1 MINVGIV
8 GTSWWADEMYL
19 PALKNHPEAK
29 VVAVCGRDPLRTQQF
44 AEKWGV
50 PDFYHDY
57 QALITSGKIE
67 ALIVAALNETHYPI
81 TMAALDAGL
90 HVLCEKPLAI
100 TYAQAQEMTEKA
112 AAAGVNTMVAFT
124 HRYMPTTRYLRQL
137 LDSGYI
143 GKPYTLNMR
152 YYSGGA
158 RKPGYKWKN
167 DKSRPGAGVLY
178 DLGSHWL
185 HLARWFYGEITGL
198 TCYMDAILT
207 HEGHESADDMATM
220 TVKFA
225 NGAMGI
231 LTVGRLGWEGNKPGQ
246 TQQMDFHGSDGT
258 LYLTLDWDTVQQIRG
273 VKDGSMGVEVLPVP
287 ESIWQG
293 ARRDTVMNTRDD
305 VFYTQNVMAREFF
318 SDIAAGR
325 PSYPDFAEGARV
337 QQLIEAAVHSA
348 VNGCCWV
355 RV

>member
-1 MINVGIV
+1 MIRVGIV

-19 PALKNHPEAK
+19 PALQTHPEAK
-29 VVAVCGRDPLRTQQF
+29 IVAVAGRDPQRTQKF
-44 AEKWGV
+44 AEKWDV
-50 PDFYHDY
+50 PDFYTNY
-57 QALITSGKIE
+57 QHLISSGKID
-67 ALIVAALNETHYPI
+67 ALIVASLNETHYPV

-90 HVLCEKPLAI
+90 HVLCEKPLAV
-100 TYAQAQEMTEKA
+100 TYAQAQEMAEKA
-112 AAAGVNTMVAFT
+112 QKVGVQTMVAFT
-124 HRYMPTTRYLRQL
+124 HRYMPTSRYLKQL
-137 LDSGYI
+137 LDEGYI
-143 GKPYTLNMR
+143 GRPYTLNMR

-167 DKSRPGAGVLY
+167 DKAKPGAGVLY

-185 HLARWFYGEITGL
+185 HLARWFYGEIVGL
-198 TCYMDAILT
+198 TCYMDAILP
-207 HEGHESADDMATM
+207 HEGHESADDITTM

-246 TQQMDFHGSDGT
+246 AQAMDFHGSDGT
-258 LYLTLDWDTVQQIRG
+258 LYLTLDWDTVQEIRG
-273 VKDGSMGVEVLPVP
+273 VKDGRMGVENLPVP

-318 SDIAAGR
+318 SNLAAGK
-325 PSYPDFAEGARV
+325 SSFPDFAEGARV
-337 QQLIEAAVHSA
+337 QQLIEAAVQSA
-348 VNGCCWV
+348 ENGCCWIKL
-355 RV
+355 